1 MCGKVTEKVPPK
13 PQHCSP
19 WPKGTISA
27 LPMEPSSER
36 VASPLS
42 VPREWQERW
51 KAIFVGFSNEPSH
64 FLMPS
69 PLWMKSMT
77 SQVRFAS
84 EVTFASGASSNWRRF
99 PWKFI
104 AAQEPDGTITGRSPA
119 KTSAV

>member
-84 EVTFASGASSNWRRF
+84 EVTFASGASSN
-99 PWKFI
+99 
-104 AAQEPDGTITGRSPA
+104 
-119 KTSAV
+119 